1 MTSCRGETET
11 VSGMEKAGL
20 FNCCW
25 RYQSVASLS
34 LLVSGL
40 MVDILT
46 TFCDVFMVQCFKI
59 MLKSYEFG
67 VLLFDFNCLLPKCNL
82 S

>member
-1 MTSCRGETET
+1 M
-11 VSGMEKAGL
+11 
-20 FNCCW
+20 
-25 RYQSVASLS
+25 ASLS